1 VVPTES
7 GQPVAAT
14 GDVLTVAHFDELEW
28 TNPAATE
35 QLPEHLREVARQI
48 KRKGLVSGE
57 CGFFASHVTFPP
69 AHVADPHSHSHSELF
84 VLLSGSMDLRAG
96 DTATTLGPNDAVAI
110 PAGQTYGF
118 TVGAD
123 GVAFLLVRTGQ
134 ATHHLP

>member
-1 VVPTES
+1 MEPTES
-7 GQPVAAT
+7 FVGA
-14 GDVLTVAHFDELEW
+14 GDVLTVARFDELEW

-48 KRKGLVSGE
+48 KRKGLVAGE
-57 CGFFASHVTFPP
+57 CGFFASHVTFP
-69 AHVADPHSHSHSELF
+69 AGHVADPHSHSHSELF

-96 DTATTLGPNDAVAI
+96 DTAATLGPNDAVAI

-118 TVGAD
+118 TIGAD

-134 ATHHLP
+134 ATHRLA